1 MSINNMSSGGIDLD
15 EARFNRMNRN
25 NQPEFAPGQ
34 EASFQNQDVFS
45 TSPVQS
51 PNTAMNDVFST
62 GVSNNPFG
70 QSPFGATQPYGAM
83 PTNVNPVFGGMPQQ
97 PQTQAQT
104 VPKDDETKIWEAT
117 VAVGKMLK
125 TGFLAVVEFFKDI
138 VTSFSEY
145 TPRGITGLGLRI
157 SILSVIIGSFG
168 LVFTILGISF
178 GVELLVSGL
187 VSLIPGVLL
196 MFCFTEGS
204 RNCTSNYKQGNN
216 TNQNFN
222 TPSVEPLE
230 TVSSFA
236 TDGSAFGNSNNDW
249 GSPSGFN
256 YDESSDDD
264 WGSSDSDSYDSDD
277 YGDYEDEE
285 EDWDSY
291 QSVTPSDGMS
301 VDEALNS
308 LQEVPKG
315 MYTREYL
322 FEMFVKVLPTMYP
335 DFAEIREVDEEDDA
349 FEIWAERLREAAE
362 VAGCKEDYLPEL
374 LELKENLFTIIVTC
388 DRPQGFKP
396 DAVATELANIYAYD
410 DNTGAVN
417 PDIFAKCTNVGN
429 RCIITIFNGDSVMIS
444 LKDMMLHDSKFI
456 KDTKNY
462 LPIVLGINQM
472 GEVIH
477 ADFKKIESIIISGMP
492 RSGKSWFVQAV
503 LNQMCAF
510 ISPRDLHI
518 HIYDPK
524 ETISDFKA
532 FRLPHAKCFVSKD
545 NEIVNALRRIVKEEA
560 PRRKKII
567 GDAGFVN
574 IWDFKNRYPDVKLP
588 IIYIVIDEVVTLAER
603 MEKEVKQEFQGLLIE
618 LISQLPALGI
628 RAFLIPHVIKHDII
642 AKTATDLV
650 PCRISVRGD
659 ADHIEKATGSKPKEF
674 PYKLVNQG
682 DMAMRLTGFHN
693 TLFVHG
699 PVLTDS
705 NEKNNDVM
713 DYLRRVWSMLE
724 PDEVKG
730 SLAELAQEEEKVH
743 ELIKNLED
751 EPVDLGFGDNTY
763 DDISSLLQD

>member
-291 QSVTPSDGMS
+291 QSVTPDRKS
-301 VDEALNS
+301 V
-308 LQEVPKG
+308 V
-315 MYTREYL
+315 
-322 FEMFVKVLPTMYP
+322 
-335 DFAEIREVDEEDDA
+335 
-349 FEIWAERLREAAE
+349 
-362 VAGCKEDYLPEL
+362 
-374 LELKENLFTIIVTC
+374 
-388 DRPQGFKP
+388 
-396 DAVATELANIYAYD
+396 
-410 DNTGAVN
+410 
-417 PDIFAKCTNVGN
+417 
-429 RCIITIFNGDSVMIS
+429 
-444 LKDMMLHDSKFI
+444 
-456 KDTKNY
+456 
-462 LPIVLGINQM
+462 
-472 GEVIH
+472 
-477 ADFKKIESIIISGMP
+477 
-492 RSGKSWFVQAV
+492 
-503 LNQMCAF
+503 
-510 ISPRDLHI
+510 
-518 HIYDPK
+518 
-524 ETISDFKA
+524 
-532 FRLPHAKCFVSKD
+532 
-545 NEIVNALRRIVKEEA
+545 
-560 PRRKKII
+560 
-567 GDAGFVN
+567 
-574 IWDFKNRYPDVKLP
+574 
-588 IIYIVIDEVVTLAER
+588 
-603 MEKEVKQEFQGLLIE
+603 
-618 LISQLPALGI
+618 
-628 RAFLIPHVIKHDII
+628 
-642 AKTATDLV
+642 
-650 PCRISVRGD
+650 
-659 ADHIEKATGSKPKEF
+659 
-674 PYKLVNQG
+674 
-682 DMAMRLTGFHN
+682 
-693 TLFVHG
+693 
-699 PVLTDS
+699 
-705 NEKNNDVM
+705 
-713 DYLRRVWSMLE
+713 
-724 PDEVKG
+724 
-730 SLAELAQEEEKVH
+730 
-743 ELIKNLED
+743 
-751 EPVDLGFGDNTY
+751 
-763 DDISSLLQD
+763 